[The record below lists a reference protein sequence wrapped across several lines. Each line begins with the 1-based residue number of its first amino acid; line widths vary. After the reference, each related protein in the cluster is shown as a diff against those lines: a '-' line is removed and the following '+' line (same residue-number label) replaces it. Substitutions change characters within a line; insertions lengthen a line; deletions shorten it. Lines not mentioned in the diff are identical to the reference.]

1 MLGVEQAGGCLV
13 GFAFVIELEGLGGR
27 QALPAGQP
35 VEALLRYS

>member
-1 MLGVEQAGGCLV
+1 MEQAGGCLVV

-35 VEALLRYS
+35 VDALLRYG